1 MRPQLS
7 RKIADKLAECI
18 VKEIELGN
26 TLLNHEIEPLANEN
40 ICEGQQVTGQM
51 MDHDHEF

>member
-1 MRPQLS
+1 VRSQLS
-7 RKIADKLAECI
+7 QKIADKLAECI

-26 TLLNHEIEPLANEN
+26 TLLNYEIDPLSNEN

-51 MDHDHEF
+51 IVHDHEF